1 MYYYGS
7 FWSKCNPPVC
17 AFCECL
23 KVALLKH
30 EFKPSKVVFSH
41 NHDCSK
47 ENKLC
52 QERDRIRSEDC
63 GFGFWSWDS
72 GQALGWKGIS
82 MNPWISIPKKLQ
94 KSEAFVRT
102 FSWQLPERFMEFG
115 IRSVLR
121 MSLFKV
127 CNIIQEWHHRFIYIV
142 ETEKKCHKWLTSL
155 GLMIKISCSISSSG
169 KAVRLFLTWLLI
181 RAMRPWNVESW
192 IWLPAAY
199 LPPKVD
205 RTNRIGRLGNC
216 HKNGCVR
223 VLVWIYIY
231 NILVQR
237 HSVV

>member
-142 ETEKKCHKWLTSL
+142 ETEKKMPQMTDITRPHDQDL
-155 GLMIKISCSISSSG
+155 
-169 KAVRLFLTWLLI
+169 LFNLIQRQSRAALLNLVANQGNE
-181 RAMRPWNVESW
+181 AMKCW
-192 IWLPAAY
+192 IMDLITCRLPAAKGG
-199 LPPKVD
+199 PDKS
-205 RTNRIGRLGNC
+205 NWKIGKL
-216 HKNGCVR
+216 
-223 VLVWIYIY
+223 
-231 NILVQR
+231 
-237 HSVV
+237 S